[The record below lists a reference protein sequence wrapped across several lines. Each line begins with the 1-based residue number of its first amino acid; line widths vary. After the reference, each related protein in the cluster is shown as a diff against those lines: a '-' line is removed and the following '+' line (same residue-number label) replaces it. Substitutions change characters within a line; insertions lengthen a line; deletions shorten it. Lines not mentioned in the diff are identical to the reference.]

1 MPPSDLS
8 PMIDSMID
16 AENAPLLRER
26 MQAEG
31 YLFFGQLVDP
41 QRALEVKQD
50 IMAILRAHYI
60 IEDDGAPDPMW
71 SGGPQPTEAEYMAVY
86 DKIVRLESFQRL
98 AESPET
104 VAVLE
109 AVCEGPVQVWE
120 QQLVRLVYP
129 NPETASAQGIGAHQD
144 GDPKL
149 GYKAGRFYTC
159 WISLMHIDSTIG
171 GLAVAPRS
179 HTLGLLKSAGSVSSS
194 AKDVESDDYGLDASE
209 LEWAAADYSP
219 GSAVIFANRTAHRG
233 LSNHSDRIRLS
244 CDFRY
249 QPASDTA
256 SWLAHTLGPDVR
268 RVCQQIDETLSGR
281 ALYVTT
287 HPTPEVLDEVRRRML
302 EERSTTFCRA
312 QELVRKMRAEKSE
325 VDYERR

>member
-1 MPPSDLS
+1 
-8 PMIDSMID
+8 MIDSTNDVED
-16 AENAPLLRER
+16 ASCLRER

-31 YLFFGQLVDP
+31 YLFFGRLVDP
-41 QRALEVKQD
+41 QRALEVKHA
-50 IMAILRAHYI
+50 IMAILREHYI
-60 IEDDGAPDPMW
+60 IEDDGAQDPMW
-71 SGGPQPTEAEYMAVY
+71 SGGPEPTEAEYMAVY
-86 DKIVRLESFQRL
+86 DKIARLESFQKL
-98 AESPET
+98 AKSPET

-109 AVCEGPVQVWE
+109 AVCEEPIKVWE
-120 QQLVRLVYP
+120 QQLIRLVYP
-129 NPETASAQGIGAHQD
+129 NPETASARGIGAHQD

-149 GYKAGRFYTC
+149 GYKASRFYTC

-194 AKDVESDDYGLDASE
+194 AKDVESDDSDDYGLDASQ
-209 LEWAAADYSP
+209 LDWAAADYGP

-233 LSNHSDRIRLS
+233 LPNHSDRIRLS

-249 QPASDTA
+249 QPDSDTA

-268 RVCQQIDETLSGR
+268 RVCQQIDETLAGR

-287 HPTPEVLDEVRRRML
+287 HPTPEILDEVRRRML
-302 EERSTTFCRA
+302 EEKSTTFGRA
-312 QELVRKMRAEKSE
+312 QELVREIRDAQSE
-325 VDYERR
+325 VVYERR

>member
-1 MPPSDLS
+1 MTGFE
-8 PMIDSMID
+8 PMIDSTGD
-16 AENAPLLRER
+16 TKNAPVLRER

-31 YLFFGQLVDP
+31 YLFFGQLIDP
-41 QRALEVKQD
+41 QRALQVKQD
-50 IMAILRAHYI
+50 IVAILRAHYI
-60 IEDDGAPDPMW
+60 IEDDGADPMW

-98 AESPET
+98 ARSPET
-104 VAVLE
+104 ITVLE
-109 AVCEGPVQVWE
+109 AVCEEPVQVWE

-159 WISLMHIDSTIG
+159 WISLMHIGATIG

-194 AKDVESDDYGLDASE
+194 AKGVESDDYSLDGSQ
-209 LEWAAADYSP
+209 LEWAVSDYGP
-219 GSAVIFANRTAHRG
+219 GSAVVFASQTAHRG
-233 LSNHSDRIRLS
+233 LPNHSDRIRLS

-268 RVCQQIDETLSGR
+268 RVCQQIDEILAGR

-287 HPTPEVLDEVRRRML
+287 HPTPEVLDELRRRML
-302 EERSTTFCRA
+302 EEKTTTLERA
-312 QELVRKMRAEKSE
+312 QELVREIRDNQSE
-325 VDYERR
+325 VVYERR